1 LFLKR
6 PLFHSCGYGNLY
18 SSISDRWRQKDGS
31 HSCCNAAEKKLGIMS
46 LSGNWGRQTST
57 PVLILQLHA
66 AGYRSVTVAVPACR
80 LSIKIDHDPPSQQPV
95 CSCRGAMTSL
105 TKAEFRNILHS
116 RLRRTE
122 PQASGIMRRKFG
134 EVRRVLSIAIS
145 VYVCLSH
152 CPLAYLK
159 TGIQTLPDFLCMMP
173 VAQSHMLYELPGL

>member
-1 LFLKR
+1 
-6 PLFHSCGYGNLY
+6 
-18 SSISDRWRQKDGS
+18 
-31 HSCCNAAEKKLGIMS
+31 
-46 LSGNWGRQTST
+46 
-57 PVLILQLHA
+57 
-66 AGYRSVTVAVPACR
+66 
-80 LSIKIDHDPPSQQPV
+80 
-95 CSCRGAMTSL
+95 MTSP

-152 CPLAYLK
+152 CPLVYLK